1 MTVLLLLYVHTK
13 AFKREL
19 MSWWFMGKWA
29 ATDIFETVKLGRS
42 FRKPPRCFDDV
53 GCHFWILFGSFKF
66 ILLKRFMSIYTSRV
80 SPKVLIIYWCIPIL
94 FIWLLSQKVHSKLWF
109 RKILNIMLA
118 HKLLYS
124 HELHYT
130 EQVIKKNVLRHS
142 LLVFSIEI
150 SQPKQFY
157 GKL

>member
-1 MTVLLLLYVHTK
+1 
-13 AFKREL
+13 
-19 MSWWFMGKWA
+19 
-29 ATDIFETVKLGRS
+29 
-42 FRKPPRCFDDV
+42 
-53 GCHFWILFGSFKF
+53 
-66 ILLKRFMSIYTSRV
+66 
-80 SPKVLIIYWCIPIL
+80 
-94 FIWLLSQKVHSKLWF
+94 
-109 RKILNIMLA
+109 MLA